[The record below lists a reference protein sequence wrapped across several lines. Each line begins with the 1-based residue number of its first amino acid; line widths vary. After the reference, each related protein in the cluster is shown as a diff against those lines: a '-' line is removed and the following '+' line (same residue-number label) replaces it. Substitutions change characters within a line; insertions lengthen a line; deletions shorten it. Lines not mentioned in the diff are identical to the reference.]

1 MSGTPDRTAFY
12 RILAAVETDATRYYG
27 PEASRPAL
35 LEPSEAQQM
44 LAHLAADL
52 QALLPEISRCSLI
65 AAGALFDQTQVLRPG
80 YPLFTA
86 LEATAADRSPERFR
100 PGLVSIGATDGTMPV
115 EALQPLDDI
124 PLGMLQLLPVVI
136 HGPAALVDELGR
148 SMEYRFLEEGQL
160 SPHSATWLS
169 SAFGIAINHARL
181 MTLTDLNALLRLQL
195 EHFGFLPMW
204 ELLDA
209 ALTGREDRLTV
220 TTPLGQAYEWR
231 DGAVH
236 TDFETFDYWAGQ
248 GGGAGQPA
256 ARLAL
261 ADAYGDRTREMRQYM
276 TTLNAHGLTVRY
288 HLPGADAPLE
298 GSFFVERSEA
308 AVSGAYPAVT
318 EHSLQG
324 LGTLAVTVVR
334 DACIDHYYPLDP
346 SGLNDIHAC
355 LRERVPEGQ
364 IVAFPGTV
372 VYDEDTRR
380 LQPDAIP
387 GPATH

>member
-1 MSGTPDRTAFY
+1 MSQSPERAAFY
-12 RILAAVETDATRYYG
+12 RILVAVETDATRYYG
-27 PEASRPAL
+27 PDASRPAL
-35 LEPSEAQQM
+35 LERSQAEQL

-52 QALLPEISRCSLI
+52 QALLPDISLCSLI
-65 AAGALFDQTQVLRPG
+65 ATGALFDQTQVLRPG

-86 LEATAADRSPERFR
+86 LEATAADRSTERFR

-115 EALQPLDDI
+115 EALQPLGDI
-124 PLGMLQLLPVVI
+124 PLGMLQLLPLVI

-169 SAFGIAINHARL
+169 SAFGVTVNHARL

-209 ALTGREDRLTV
+209 ALSGREDRLTV
-220 TTPLGQAYEWR
+220 TTPLEQVYEWR
-231 DGAVH
+231 DGAIH
-236 TDFETFDYWAGQ
+236 TSFETFDYWASR
-248 GGGAGQPA
+248 GGGADQPA

-261 ADAYGDRTREMRQYM
+261 AEAYGDRTREMRQYM
-276 TTLNAHGLTVRY
+276 TTLRAHGLSVRF
-288 HLPGADAPLE
+288 HLPGVDAPLE
-298 GSFFVERSEA
+298 GSFLVERSEA
-308 AVSGAYPAVT
+308 PASEANPAIT

-334 DACIDHYYPLDP
+334 DNRIEHYYPLNP

-355 LRERVPEGQ
+355 LRERVPGGQ
-364 IVAFPGTV
+364 TVAFPGTV
-372 VYDEDTRR
+372 VYDEDSRR
-380 LQPDAIP
+380 LQPDAVP
-387 GPATH
+387 EPATH